1 MISEKRDENWSTGL
15 QDDLKRMQKKKVN
28 QKKGK
33 SWWCEVIGK
42 FHMQIQHC
50 IRTILFAATSL
61 QYPPLSGPHQQL
73 NFPTFISI
81 MVEYNTNRALQD
93 VAEWEKEQNLN
104 WMKILGSLVEKWL
117 DCWRLWQMDCCSWLV
132 EELKFS
138 HHQAIPFQ
146 LPQILKHWPEK
157 CDRFFTLVS
166 VS

>member
-104 WMKILGSLVEKWL
+104 WMKILGSLVEKWWTAE
-117 DCWRLWQMDCCSWLV
+117 D
-132 EELKFS
+132 
-138 HHQAIPFQ
+138 
-146 LPQILKHWPEK
+146 
-157 CDRFFTLVS
+157 CDRWIVARGWLRNWSSPIIRPFHFSYLRSWSTDRRNVTDSLH
-166 VS
+166 